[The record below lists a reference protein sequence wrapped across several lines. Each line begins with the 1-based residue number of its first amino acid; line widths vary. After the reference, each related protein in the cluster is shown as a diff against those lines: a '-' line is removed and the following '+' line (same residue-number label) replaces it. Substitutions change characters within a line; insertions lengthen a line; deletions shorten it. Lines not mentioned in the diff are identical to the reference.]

1 MGRVDAEPSAVTS
14 PYHAAYTTALV
25 RCMLIACVN
34 QLRSMGFYVYSVTT
48 DGFITDAPI
57 SVVRSLD
64 AFGFSEIFQQG
75 RYILNQ
81 TTRALRRKSGLGTK
95 HFNELFLSITTRG
108 KRRCQR

>member
-25 RCMLIACVN
+25 RCMLIVCVN

-64 AFGFSEIFQQG
+64 AFEIG
-75 RYILNQ
+75 RASC
-81 TTRALRRKSGLGTK
+81 RERV
-95 HFNELFLSITTRG
+95 
-108 KRRCQR
+108 